1 MSATPKRLE
10 QTWRWFGPND
20 PVPLTHI
27 RQAGATGI
35 VTSLHHIPYGEVWT
49 PHEINL
55 RKEQIQAKGL
65 RWSVVE
71 SVQVHDEIK
80 RRGPKAEHYLQQYRE
95 TLRHLGEAGI
105 QTVCYNFMPV
115 LDWSRTDLYY
125 PMADESLAL
134 RFDQTAYRAFDVG
147 ILNRKGARDE
157 YTSEQLQAAEAWLA
171 RSTPESRQALQR
183 TMLAGLPGT
192 DVGYTLAHFRSQLEA
207 YEGMTAADLKANL
220 FHFVQS
226 MMEVAETY
234 GISLTI
240 HPDDPPFSLF
250 GLPRIMSTLQ
260 DAHDLLKA
268 VPSPSNSL
276 CFCTG
281 SFGARRDN
289 DVATMIATLAPYVGF
304 VHLRNTIAEPDG
316 SFYESDHLDGDTD
329 MYAVMLALVKEQ
341 QQREQA
347 IPFRPDHGH
356 VMLDDLGKVTNP
368 GYSAIGRLRGLAEL
382 RGLELGILRSIY

>member
-1 MSATPKRLE
+1 MTATPKRLE

-20 PVPLTHI
+20 PVPLSHVA
-27 RQAGATGI
+27 QAGATGI
-35 VTSLHHIPYGEVWT
+35 VTSLHQIPYGEVWSS
-49 PHEINL
+49 HEIQL
-55 RKEQIQAKGL
+55 RNAQIQAKGL

-80 RRGPKAEHYLQQYRE
+80 RRGPKAEHYLAQYRD
-95 TLRHLGEAGI
+95 TLRNLGEAGI
-105 QTVCYNFMPV
+105 RTVCYNFMPV

-125 PMADESLAL
+125 PLRDESLAL
-134 RFDQTAYRAFDVG
+134 RFDQTAYRAFDLG
-147 ILNRKGARDE
+147 ILNRRGAREE
-157 YTSEQLQAAEAWLA
+157 YTADQQRDAEQWLA
-171 RSTPESRQALQR
+171 QSTPEARQALER

-192 DVGYTLAHFRSQLEA
+192 DVGYTLAHFRSQLEG
-207 YEGMTAADLKANL
+207 YEGISAADLKSNL
-220 FHFVQS
+220 YYFVQS
-226 MMEVAETY
+226 MTDVAEAY

-250 GLPRIMSTLQ
+250 GLPRILSTLE
-260 DAHDLLKA
+260 DARELLAA
-268 VPSPSNSL
+268 VPSPSNTL

-289 DVATMIATLAPYVGF
+289 DVPAMIEALAPQVGF
-304 VHLRNTIAEPDG
+304 VHLRNTITEPNG

-329 MYAVMLALVKEQ
+329 MYAVMLTLVKEQ
-341 QQREQA
+341 QGRDTPL
-347 IPFRPDHGH
+347 PFRPDHGH

-382 RGLELGILRSIY
+382 RGLELGILRSLF